1 MPRAGDED
9 LRERIP
15 DGQKRR
21 KLSLERRFGADVVA
35 HLDVYELR
43 PPLRDEVNL
52 LLVQLSDVG
61 LVAPPHQLQ
70 EDGVLVHAAP
80 VHVARPQDRIAHSRI
95 ADIMLRLRAQ
105 VLLPF
110 DVVALRLIE
119 DEGVA
124 EVGDVAP
131 NGDVVGGNPVGVEH
145 VGDIVGRVEVA
156 GIVHHVLGQPLQHGG
171 VGQRELLD
179 EVARED
185 GLVDV
190 ADVAVRLRD
199 VIVIVGPGE
208 SAAPDEPVEAGAVF
222 AEAERKDVNL
232 PVASREQG
240 RQVRTQE
247 ERVRSREVDIPSAA
261 CVNAVYRLLE
271 ALTQLHLIDEEAVA
285 GALFVPL
292 YNFAMQRVVLEQR
305 LVIEV

>member
-1 MPRAGDED
+1 MPRAGDEN

-21 KLSLERRFGADVVA
+21 ELPLERRFGADVVTY
-35 HLDVYELR
+35 LDVDELR
-43 PPLRDEVNL
+43 PPLCDEVDL
-52 LLVQLSDVG
+52 LLVQLPDVG

-70 EDGVLVHAAP
+70 EDRVLVHAAP
-80 VHVARPQDRIAHSRI
+80 VHVARPQDRIAHSRV
-95 ADIMLRLRAQ
+95 AYVMLRLRAQ
-105 VLLPF
+105 VLLPL

-131 NGDVVGGNPVGVEH
+131 DGDVVGGNPVGVEH
-145 VGDIVGRVEVA
+145 VGDVVGRVEVA

-185 GLVDV
+185 GLIDV

-199 VIVIVGPGE
+199 IIVIVGPGE
-208 SAAPDEPVEAGAVF
+208 PAAPDEPVEVVVDGPLLAEVGAVF
-222 AEAERKDVNL
+222 AEAEGEDVYL
-232 PVASREQG
+232 PVAPRE
-240 RQVRTQE
+240 
-247 ERVRSREVDIPSAA
+247 
-261 CVNAVYRLLE
+261 
-271 ALTQLHLIDEEAVA
+271 
-285 GALFVPL
+285 
-292 YNFAMQRVVLEQR
+292 
-305 LVIEV
+305 